1 MSGDKAYSCF
11 CQPVVMTVDRIARQQ
26 FETFCDFVH
35 RITDILAFSFCS
47 PRTSSALRSLF
58 TLAGVFQ
65 WYPVTEN
72 SLIERVQQIRF
83 FWPEDGSRA
92 AFRNVVF

>member
-11 CQPVVMTVDRIARQQ
+11 RQPVVVTVARSARHRE

-47 PRTSSALRSLF
+47 PRTSSVLRNLF

-65 WYPVTEN
+65 
-72 SLIERVQQIRF
+72 
-83 FWPEDGSRA
+83 
-92 AFRNVVF
+92 